1 MANQF
6 LNSGA
11 SRSELLAALMDKQ
24 NRRYSQQ
31 QDPSSIGEA
40 LTRTGTRLVDAYSQK
55 KLVDDELERRKIGDA
70 ATREAYNRIGGG
82 SYNDPSLTGNL
93 TTTPGEIVDGVQ
105 MGDVTERTLAP
116 EQQYEPFSNEAYNAG
131 INVNNLP
138 SDVATALMGQQIT
151 SQNNAYTR
159 GQGKTFAPQTIVEM
173 VNGVPVERRVM
184 PTRKPDGTV
193 ELADIGFTGGLTPK
207 QEAELKIKTQKTIDD
222 NTNQAAI
229 SLLAN
234 QDQYKRDEAWLN
246 TGLQAAQEMPELT
259 KMLDLNNKINTSGYE
274 SMKTN
279 VSDFLGSTPADVGE
293 FRFLASKR
301 ILAALSVFTGAKSD
315 AERNFLE
322 TTMPGIIQTGV
333 VNERMLNQLVGI
345 ANRQINLGVGVLN
358 RRITRADKLG
368 NTASSDYLKQLLKM
382 FKSPQETVSSQMPD
396 NITSLDDKLTMLGW
410 KLRNNVITE
419 EEYENQT
426 ARLRGN

>member
-1 MANQF
+1 MADQF

-24 NRRYSQQ
+24 NRRYSQEQ
-31 QDPSSIGEA
+31 NPSSIGEA
-40 LTRTGTRLVDAYSQK
+40 FARTGTRLVDAYSQR
-55 KLVDDELERRKIGDA
+55 KLVDDELKRRKIGDA
-70 ATREAYNRIGGG
+70 ATRDAYNIIGGG
-82 SYNDPSLTGNL
+82 SYNDPRLTGDL
-93 TTTPGEIVDGVQ
+93 TTTPGEVVDGVQ

-116 EQQYEPFSNEAYNAG
+116 ERQYEPFSNEAYNAAL
-131 INVNNLP
+131 NVNNLS
-138 SDVATALMGQQIT
+138 SDIAAALLGQQIT
-151 SQNNAYTR
+151 SQQNAYTR
-159 GQGKTFAPQTIVEM
+159 GQGKTFAPQKIIKM
-173 VNGVPVERRVM
+173 VDGVPVESSVM
-184 PTRKPDGTV
+184 PTRNPDGT
-193 ELADIGFTGGLTPK
+193 LTMDDIGLTGGLTPE
-207 QEAELKIKTQKTIDD
+207 QEAKLEIETQKTIDY

-229 SLLAN
+229 SLLAE
-234 QDQYKRDEAWLN
+234 QDQYARDEAWIN

-274 SMKTN
+274 SMKTD

-315 AERNFLE
+315 EERKFLE

-333 VNERMLNQLVGI
+333 VNERMLNELVRI

-368 NTASSDYLKQLLKM
+368 NTASSDYLHQLLKM
-382 FKSPQETVSSQMPD
+382 FKSPQEAVSSQMPD
-396 NITSLDDKLTMLGW
+396 TITSPDDKLTMLGW
-410 KLRNNVITE
+410 KLQNNVITQ
-419 EEYENQT
+419 EEYDAQT
-426 ARLRGN
+426 IKLRGN

>member
-1 MANQF
+1 M
-6 LNSGA
+6 
-11 SRSELLAALMDKQ
+11 
-24 NRRYSQQ
+24 RY
-31 QDPSSIGEA
+31 
-40 LTRTGTRLVDAYSQK
+40 
-55 KLVDDELERRKIGDA
+55 
-70 ATREAYNRIGGG
+70 
-82 SYNDPSLTGNL
+82 NL
-93 TTTPGEIVDGVQ
+93 TTTKNLE
-105 MGDVTERTLAP
+105 MLTL
-116 EQQYEPFSNEAYNAG
+116 
-131 INVNNLP
+131 
-138 SDVATALMGQQIT
+138 
-151 SQNNAYTR
+151 
-159 GQGKTFAPQTIVEM
+159 
-173 VNGVPVERRVM
+173 
-184 PTRKPDGTV
+184 
-193 ELADIGFTGGLTPK
+193 
-207 QEAELKIKTQKTIDD
+207 QEAKLKIETQKTIDD
-222 NTNQAAI
+222 NTNEAAI

-410 KLRNNVITE
+410 KFRNNVITE
-419 EEYENQT
+419 EEYEKQT
-426 ARLRGN
+426 ATLRGN